1 MSQCKLAFVGVAN
14 LQLATLDDVGNEQH
28 KAVTTNC
35 QEYTIFIT
43 NVPALL
49 SLLLSMFFH
58 CPKHEFSSV
67 T

>member
-1 MSQCKLAFVGVAN
+1 MSQCKFAFVGAAN
-14 LQLATLDDVGNEQH
+14 LQLATLDNVSNEQH
-28 KAVTTNC
+28 KAVMTNC

-49 SLLLSMFFH
+49 SLLVVHVFPL
-58 CPKHEFSSV
+58 PQ